1 MDAATDQHALPSPPL
16 VLHAPLISTR
26 RSSTSLCHNALA
38 HSTSALRLRV
48 PFSWETSP
56 GVPRSRVNG
65 SDSDNPPPPKLP
77 PGRRWADDDE
87 DETNRKLVR
96 VLGYDPYAS
105 GSSEE
110 GEEDLFSDA
119 LEKISTSDRFDV
131 ACRLSSFGTYKSPG
145 FIMDRFLP
153 AANALAKSSV
163 RSHDGGRRGRRD
175 SSPSHQL
182 QREAI
187 CRARLKQRPSVLAND
202 PRRDILPPLDPYA
215 EARAESPSM
224 ACGLMLFFPWSFKP
238 TVCGFKSPARTT
250 GTPRSVSGL
259 CSTPN
264 KLYTGNYVDQGTSS
278 MTFKSPLRARNLSDG
293 WSSDEEDNGG
303 GSRGGRGRYVEKL
316 SVKVRHSHGW
326 RMPFLDTSRL
336 SSTASRV
343 EKWKDKAR
351 ITRVGGNDAERK
363 ERRSNEVVA
372 PAPESRR
379 RHSSRSSFLNV
390 IPNGFG
396 QSPWD
401 LGSSLSPRGSSI
413 GKFPDLRTSV
423 SVNIE
428 VRISTPINVE
438 PKNRIS
444 SGGNSNWVDLFRQ
457 NRTCALGCDLSYA
470 PPVVSNGVRVVKFH
484 STEVLE
490 ETQRSQHAL
499 IGSVFRHSPHYKQ
512 IENFALNQW
521 KQPYILKAWV
531 SQMKL
536 DLSDIQ
542 PLFSD
547 LCTLRHDKL
556 DFAYILVDMRITG
569 DFPNSIILEDESRN
583 QITHNVEYE
592 WKAIFLSK
600 VWEEKVKHP
609 VKTASA
615 NLVTTNDVIFAISN
629 TAYDIAA
636 MTVSF
641 AKMAANKDKV
651 ILPTTTSFW
660 TQSVVKPPDRGNDW
674 LLECR
679 ILLLFDGS
687 QINFTVEKVMTQYPH
702 CKALLGSKTFL
713 WTLVYDSNSL
723 VNHAAL

>member
-1 MDAATDQHALPSPPL
+1 MDTATDQHALPSPPL

-131 ACRLSSFGTYKSPG
+131 ACRLSSFGAYKSPG

-163 RSHDGGRRGRRD
+163 RSLDGGRRGRRD

-202 PRRDILPPLDPYA
+202 PRRDVLPPLDPYA

-278 MTFKSPLRARNLSDG
+278 ITFKSPLRARNLSDG

-303 GSRGGRGRYVEKL
+303 GSRGGGGRYVEKL

-379 RHSSRSSFLNV
+379 SHSSRRLPQLASPSQSWLAQA
-390 IPNGFG
+390 FG
-396 QSPWD
+396 
-401 LGSSLSPRGSSI
+401 SI
-413 GKFPDLRTSV
+413 
-423 SVNIE
+423 
-428 VRISTPINVE
+428 
-438 PKNRIS
+438 
-444 SGGNSNWVDLFRQ
+444 
-457 NRTCALGCDLSYA
+457 
-470 PPVVSNGVRVVKFH
+470 
-484 STEVLE
+484 
-490 ETQRSQHAL
+490 
-499 IGSVFRHSPHYKQ
+499 
-512 IENFALNQW
+512 
-521 KQPYILKAWV
+521 
-531 SQMKL
+531 
-536 DLSDIQ
+536 
-542 PLFSD
+542 
-547 LCTLRHDKL
+547 
-556 DFAYILVDMRITG
+556 
-569 DFPNSIILEDESRN
+569 
-583 QITHNVEYE
+583 
-592 WKAIFLSK
+592 
-600 VWEEKVKHP
+600 
-609 VKTASA
+609 
-615 NLVTTNDVIFAISN
+615 
-629 TAYDIAA
+629 
-636 MTVSF
+636 
-641 AKMAANKDKV
+641 NK
-651 ILPTTTSFW
+651 
-660 TQSVVKPPDRGNDW
+660 KP
-674 LLECR
+674 
-679 ILLLFDGS
+679 
-687 QINFTVEKVMTQYPH
+687 
-702 CKALLGSKTFL
+702 
-713 WTLVYDSNSL
+713 
-723 VNHAAL
+723 